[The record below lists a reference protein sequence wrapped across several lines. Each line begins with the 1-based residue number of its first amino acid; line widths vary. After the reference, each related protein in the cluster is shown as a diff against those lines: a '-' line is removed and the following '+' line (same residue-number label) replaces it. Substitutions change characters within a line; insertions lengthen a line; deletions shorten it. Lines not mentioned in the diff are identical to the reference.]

1 MNGYKGDE
9 KDRKLMIPVAAIFMS
24 VVALVGIGYAT
35 MTSTVEN
42 NDNPTL
48 GEEAYID
55 LYTSS
60 DKTNYS
66 LVTDKYA
73 FNGATIPY
81 SVNTVT
87 AKDASG
93 NADTTRTYSIGSG
106 TVTISIDDLYLG
118 ISNYD
123 ASSTYNVT
131 MTVKET
137 VGDAASSFFSGF
149 TLTVGST
156 EKAMTDGTA
165 TIDIS
170 SQYTSI
176 VLKGTL
182 NAVSDQ
188 AFTGSLQLPEIDV
201 SISMTA

>member
-48 GEEAYID
+48 GDEAYID
-55 LYTSS
+55 LYTKENN
-60 DKTNYS
+60 DYS
-66 LVTDKYA
+66 VVTGEYA
-73 FNGATIPY
+73 FNMATIPY

-87 AKDASG
+87 AKGTSG
-93 NADTTRTYSIGSG
+93 AETTRTYSIESG

-118 ISNYD
+118 IENFD
-123 ASSTYNVT
+123 ASKTYNVT

-137 VGDAASSFFSGF
+137 VGDATSSFFSGF

-156 EKAMTDGTA
+156 DKAMTDGIA

-201 SISMTA
+201 SISMTV